1 MAPPTQQ
8 MDKFHIKSIQVVW
21 KIYTH
26 QYGCACFVCCTHV
39 CIHWYMH
46 MRRLEEDSGYSLS
59 LSNLILET
67 GFLTESERHFLSRLV
82 AAVTV
87 LIFCPPCPQYRGHR
101 YMQSCPAFT
110 WLVRIGTL
118 LLIFTQQALHLLR
131 HLPSLWFLKFDFPQS
146 QNQLEFACTGD
157 KTVTQSTV
165 VQLPHLLLMVIL
177 RPQEI
182 KTKWEKCDFNYNQY
196 LNPLT
201 LIAQSFTGNF
211 SKKKGKRKI
220 TKLTMHQTVI
230 WISSLPPHNNPI
242 RQVLLSLPH
251 I

>member
-8 MDKFHIKSIQVVW
+8 MDKFHIKSIQIVW

-39 CIHWYMH
+39 CIHTMCIYTVY
-46 MRRLEEDSGYSLS
+46 SGYSLS

-67 GFLTESERHFLSRLV
+67 GFLTESECHFLSRLV
-82 AAVTV
+82 AAVTF
-87 LIFCPPCPQYRGHR
+87 LIFCPPRPQYRGHR

-118 LLIFTQQALHLLR
+118 LLIFTQQALHLLS
-131 HLPSLWFLKFDFPQS
+131 HLPSLWFLKFYFSQS

-157 KTVTQSTV
+157 KTVTQSAV
-165 VQLPHLLLMVIL
+165 VQLPHLQLMVIL

-211 SKKKGKRKI
+211 SKKERK
-220 TKLTMHQTVI
+220 TKNYQAHYAPDSYM
-230 WISSLPPHNNPI
+230 N
-242 RQVLLSLPH
+242 
-251 I
+251 